1 MIQKK
6 GDNMENGYTVESMCL
21 RYIVPFEFQGTFEDA
36 CEKIESTRENDK
48 QREYF
53 WIRKSS
59 AGKQGESDLYDY
71 VKNEFLFEGNEKK
84 LAEEKCGCTWILRK
98 SAVKNKKEQFWLK
111 KLIYYPNGIE
121 SKNEVLPVGW
131 NLEISSAGLYLF
143 RNEVGFLWY
152 ELSFPKEHLTSEQI
166 KQFQNKIR
174 ELNREKRALLWEK
187 TTKKPMLGI
196 VEREQEGEISYLA
209 PFLPGIWINELLKD
223 LDITY
228 MAERSANYDGILKK
242 TVYHLKNLK
251 NQKIGTET
259 IAEVP
264 YKKAP
269 DKAILFSYLVF
280 GGEDKEKDTMDER
293 ERLTYLLTNGYS
305 NSYHFSKEIAND
317 MKHPFGDVIW
327 YATQEG
333 AAYFAWP
340 AEDNQQTF
348 LKYIPGKIR
357 RDYFTLYIKTLYQ
370 SFSLLVYAEKI
381 QNGISIE
388 KGNSDLFAEINLFLT
403 KSMATSVN
411 HIHHQSEFYVYLN
424 RQLRVKE
431 DVESVTAGLS
441 ALEAV
446 WTEKR
451 NREESKSDAKL
462 QAIMGLFAL
471 LGISSAFADCYGFID
486 ELVNGQ
492 IWQNLD
498 QLQRYMTAGFM
509 GLIALIS
516 LLALKFSIKA
526 VIDAFSK
533 KE

>member
-1 MIQKK
+1 M
-6 GDNMENGYTVESMCL
+6 
-21 RYIVPFEFQGTFEDA
+21 
-36 CEKIESTRENDK
+36 
-48 QREYF
+48 
-53 WIRKSS
+53 
-59 AGKQGESDLYDY
+59 
-71 VKNEFLFEGNEKK
+71 
-84 LAEEKCGCTWILRK
+84 
-98 SAVKNKKEQFWLK
+98 
-111 KLIYYPNGIE
+111 
-121 SKNEVLPVGW
+121 
-131 NLEISSAGLYLF
+131 
-143 RNEVGFLWY
+143 
-152 ELSFPKEHLTSEQI
+152 
-166 KQFQNKIR
+166 
-174 ELNREKRALLWEK
+174 
-187 TTKKPMLGI
+187 
-196 VEREQEGEISYLA
+196 
-209 PFLPGIWINELLKD
+209 
-223 LDITY
+223 
-228 MAERSANYDGILKK
+228 
-242 TVYHLKNLK
+242 
-251 NQKIGTET
+251 
-259 IAEVP
+259 
-264 YKKAP
+264 
-269 DKAILFSYLVF
+269 
-280 GGEDKEKDTMDER
+280 
-293 ERLTYLLTNGYS
+293 
-305 NSYHFSKEIAND
+305 
-317 MKHPFGDVIW
+317 IW

-403 KSMATSVN
+403 KSMATSVS